1 MVTTIDIADVT
12 TGSLDG
18 TGSFDVLMQTM
29 TLHLMREYAA
39 GRITGDVYAKAYVEV
54 LNATLA
60 QATQFVVSQAQVA
73 ANDELLAAQIRQI
86 DSNILTNEA
95 QVRQIDGQIELL
107 GYQGISEQAKYLDTV
122 NGLTIAGTIGKQK
135 EIYAAQAKGFKD
147 SALQSVAKTMIDTWS
162 VRRTTDEATLT
173 SPESKLYDGN
183 IGNAIQE
190 MFTSLNIPV
199 ASPPSIPAQ
208 TLKVGVAY
216 TFDVT
221 PYIVLPSGVEV
232 TAYAVSGTLP
242 AGISFADGVFKGTPT
257 ATGTFLIDVT
267 GTGSGQSITRSVTM
281 NVADAV

>member
-29 TLHLMREYAA
+29 TLHLMREYTA
-39 GRITGDVYAKAYVEV
+39 GRITGDVYAKAYIEV

-73 ANDELLAAQIRQI
+73 ANDELIDAQI
-86 DSNILTNEA
+86 
-95 QVRQIDGQIELL
+95 GLL
-107 GYQGISEQAKYLDTV
+107 GYQGISEQAKYLDSV
-122 NGLTIAGTIGKQK
+122 DGLTIAGTIGKQK

-216 TFDVT
+216 TFDVI

>member
-29 TLHLMREYAA
+29 TLHLMREYTA
-39 GRITGDVYAKAYVEV
+39 GRITGDIYAKAYIEV

-107 GYQGISEQAKYLDTV
+107 GYQGISEQAKYLNTV
-122 NGLTIAGTIGKQK
+122 DGLTIAGTIGKQK

-147 SALQSVAKTMIDTWS
+147 SALQSAAKTMIDTWS
-162 VRRTTDEATLT
+162 VRRTTDESTLT